1 MPNQFWILYH
11 HLSNYYL
18 DLSLTLMSIASDQK
32 WKKYV
37 VLLLHKIGR
46 YTKQQKL
53 FVLYLFVLAFCM
65 IILPV
70 IRISPADP
78 AAPSR
83 LIFLIS
89 GSLGKTAIVTLLSLL
104 ILLGWNMSFR
114 FKNFI
119 TAYFGFKENEYLF
132 NFAFLWIITAL
143 YVSIG
148 DTISIFTETT
158 SIQVTRFG
166 YNVVLL
172 LLIAGLVLTLVS
184 LIKKAQ
190 YMSKNKIVNIVE
202 SPEQRVAKAQTTV
215 KGLFGGKDE

>member
-1 MPNQFWILYH
+1 
-11 HLSNYYL
+11 
-18 DLSLTLMSIASDQK
+18 
-32 WKKYV
+32 
-37 VLLLHKIGR
+37 
-46 YTKQQKL
+46 
-53 FVLYLFVLAFCM
+53 M

-70 IRISPADP
+70 IRISPADI

-89 GSLGKTAIVTLLSLL
+89 GSLGKTAIVVLLSLL